1 MSLDALIAE
10 KQGGIAVE
18 DEPAG
23 GLDALIAEKQGVVAT
38 DELSLGVSQN
48 VFDVLFLDK
57 PIEEL
62 LPTEQSEIAG
72 SILDSFEDPKRA
84 RNQII
89 NTFLLSELFDVPHE
103 QIQGLESE
111 ILKQMFGDPLTSL
124 RDTFQEK
131 PVEGGFFSKMGEAFK
146 RGNEAISSDIAVYD
160 SVFGG
165 QGNIDNILE
174 IRRKKQLGELL
185 SPIEG
190 NMLTDL
196 FYKSA
201 QIAPGMARGFWDAV
215 PEAFAGMLAGA
226 GVAAIAGQAGPQ
238 IVLPEEVITVP
249 VAAAGGAAIGLKAG
263 ATMFWYK
270 QGAGSMVATMLENDY
285 DSEISMNVAG
295 IAAIPYALIEL
306 SQVSKLTPGLRQTI
320 NKSLQKTT
328 LKILGAAVKKYG
340 TTLTGEVLEEVAQ
353 EIITVAAEDIAGILS
368 KEDIP
373 FDAEYIRSRSNRLWQ
388 TAKESTK
395 AMALLPLPGVG
406 IDVFTGIKAKMT
418 VSELNK
424 ISKQLTPV
432 VAKRENAIIDD
443 AIGTQQFES
452 EGQAKQFSED
462 IAGMAENQKRDIK
475 IDVTPDNEVTVT
487 PIEAP
492 VADVEAEAPAE
503 PTVEPPI
510 TAEAKPEAVE
520 GKRKISEIFED
531 EPTPTAKPEAV
542 LEPDQPPVGAAVIEP
557 EIEVAPITEPTEGV
571 LKEKIPIKAPTVKPV
586 LPTKIVSPGEAGPFK
601 VTFKAAEGLPATRVI
616 VDPQVRRS
624 VQSAE
629 NKIAGLRTKLKQ
641 AIADKKQA
649 VVAATEKQIARAEV
663 QIAKLK
669 ERQQIK
675 LTTTIEKAKTKVL
688 KLQQAVKFK
697 DSLRRDAISLI
708 QAIPKDLQP
717 GFIKRASEAT
727 TLKSVQRLANEIQ
740 AGLDRAEKQE
750 SIKTLKAAAQ
760 AINPRKMLPEFAGIA
775 QAIKDSLQLGKPQ
788 AEVIAKASEIKAM
801 AKQVLEN
808 SREDSVATIQAQRVL
823 DEVNQKTSKT
833 FAINQLSIEAIDQI
847 TDTLIALRFQNEAD
861 TIAAKDENATEA
873 VRRRKL
879 ITESIVEIPDVPESL
894 GGKGVRKFKLV
905 HDNLESVLDAV
916 AGARPG
922 TYDLWIKS
930 KNPTTQFIY
939 DVLDAGVD
947 QQILHSEKARDTMR
961 DILDNNDVSSSDIL
975 NWSMRPE
982 DVSKVKKAFGIAPK
996 PVVHKFTLKNAKNV
1010 STPFDFTTNEIMSIF
1025 MHSRNSHNLDVLLND
1040 GLNRIVDGKKQKIR
1054 GFTVDIVDDMT
1065 ASLADQQKNVARQVS
1080 TRLMDGLNKDAGNK
1094 TSVKLEFFEILRVN
1108 NYWPAN
1114 RSIIRGPKGKK
1125 PTGLTK
1131 TIESLAFLKERVGT
1145 GNPLKFAGFFETVH
1159 NVNKNMASYVGLA
1172 EPLREVK
1179 AVYTP
1184 EVIES
1189 LEDDGRGD
1197 QAKAITELIER
1208 FEDPKLRIEG
1218 KIDEVVATM
1227 LGGFAKSQLF
1237 LKPRLAVRQQ
1247 LSSLLISAYVD
1258 PKYMTEFKGIGT
1270 AELNAEIKALSPQF
1284 GARADGLQF
1293 DRDTGDAFVENQL
1306 MNYLTGDTS
1315 AIDKTA
1321 VPMKFFDN
1329 NAIVD
1334 IYRATK
1340 AEVVDAGVDINTIE
1354 GKAILKDRFEWVA
1367 RHTQP
1372 MWHPKDRSLLGSDP
1386 RPLVRSLT
1394 MFMSQREQM
1403 VRMVNNGIADFANSD
1418 KTAEDQVRLGRSL
1431 GAVAL
1436 NMVLFTLYNIAWAKF
1451 IQKKERDV
1459 KDLGKAFLKDLFS
1472 LPFFGSYLATSFELV
1487 FSVFTDKPTFFQDF
1501 NKSPIES
1508 ILGNVLLVAIPNFA
1522 RAGKHFVTGEKYGRG
1537 SPRAG
1542 ELKWKNELLVAVDG
1556 LASAFAALRGIPY
1569 AGGKE
1574 LVKTAEAQFTEPE
1587 KKRRKRR

>member
-1 MSLDALIAE
+1 F
-10 KQGGIAVE
+10 E
-18 DEPAG
+18 DTRRE
-23 GLDALIAEKQGVVAT
+23 T
-38 DELSLGVSQN
+38 DEFSPGISQGA
-48 VFDVLFLDK
+48 FDVFFSDK

-72 SILDSFEDPKRA
+72 SILDSFEDPARA

-111 ILKQMFGDPLTSL
+111 MLKKMFGDPLTSL
-124 RDTFQEK
+124 RDTFQAK

-160 SVFGG
+160 SVFSG

-174 IRRKKQLGELL
+174 IRRKQQLGELL
-185 SPIEG
+185 TPIEG
-190 NMLTDL
+190 NIISDL

-201 QIAPGMARGFWDAV
+201 QVAPGMIRGFWEAV
-215 PEAFAGMLAGA
+215 PEAFAGMLIGA
-226 GVAAIAGQAGPQ
+226 SVPAIAGQLGPQ
-238 IVLPEEVITVP
+238 VLLPEEVLTVP
-249 VAAAGGAAIGLKAG
+249 AGAAVGAGVGLKAG
-263 ATMFWYK
+263 AALFWYK

-285 DSEISMNVAG
+285 DPEISRNVAG

-306 SQVSKLTPGLRQTI
+306 SQVSKLTPGLRKGITQSI
-320 NKSLQKTT
+320 QKTT
-328 LKILGAAVKKYG
+328 VKIFGAAVKKYG
-340 TTLTGEVLEEVAQ
+340 ATLTEEVLEEVAQ
-353 EIITVAAEDIAGILS
+353 EIIAVAAEDISGILS
-368 KEDIP
+368 KADIP

-395 AMALLPLPGVG
+395 ALALLPLPGVG
-406 IDVFTGIKAKMT
+406 IDVFTGIKSKLTANQ
-418 VSELNK
+418 LDK
-424 ISKQLTPV
+424 ISKELTPV
-432 VAKRENAIIDD
+432 VAKRENAIIND

-462 IAGMAENQKRDIK
+462 IADMAENQERDVQ
-475 IDVTPDNEVTVT
+475 IDTTPDNVVTVT

-492 VADVEAEAPAE
+492 DAGVGEQTEVAPTDIAPKAAEAR
-503 PTVEPPI
+503 
-510 TAEAKPEAVE
+510 PEAVE
-520 GKRKISEIFED
+520 V
-531 EPTPTAKPEAV
+531 PA
-542 LEPDQPPVGAAVIEP
+542 
-557 EIEVAPITEPTEGV
+557 
-571 LKEKIPIKAPTVKPV
+571 KAPPVKPV

-601 VTFKAAEGLPATRVI
+601 VTFKATEGLPATRVI

-624 VQSAE
+624 IQSSE
-629 NKIAGLRTKLKQ
+629 NKLAALRTRLKQ
-641 AIADKKQA
+641 AQADKKQA
-649 VVAATEKQIARAEV
+649 VIAATQNQITKAET
-663 QIAKLK
+663 QITKLK

-697 DSLRRDAISLI
+697 DSLRRDAISMI
-708 QAIPKDLQP
+708 QAIPKDLQA

-727 TLKSVQRLANEIQ
+727 TLKGVQRLGNEIQ
-740 AGLDRAEKQE
+740 AGLDRVERQDSVNKL
-750 SIKTLKAAAQ
+750 KTAAK
-760 AINPRKMLPEFAGIA
+760 AINPKKMLPEFAGTA
-775 QAIKDSLQLGKPQ
+775 QAIKDSLQIGKPQ
-788 AEVIAKASEIKAM
+788 AETVVKNAEIKAM
-801 AKQVLEN
+801 AQQVLDN

-833 FAINQLSIEAIDQI
+833 FAINQLSKEAIDQI

-873 VRRRKL
+873 IRRRKL

-894 GGKGVRKFKLV
+894 GGKGVRKFKGL

-922 TYDLWIKS
+922 TYDLWS
-930 KNPTTQFIY
+930 KTKNATTQFIY

-947 QQILHSEKARDTMR
+947 QQILHSEKARDIMR
-961 DILDNNDVSSSDIL
+961 DILENNDVSGSDIL

-982 DVSKVKKAFGIAPK
+982 DVSKVKKAFDIAPK
-996 PVVHKFTLKNAKNV
+996 PIVHTFTLKNAKNI
-1010 STPFDFTTNEIMSIF
+1010 STPYNFTTNEIMSIF

-1065 ASLADQQKNVARQVS
+1065 ASLTDQQKNVARQVGS
-1080 TRLMDGLNKDAGNK
+1080 RIMDGVNKEAGNK
-1094 TSVKLEFFEILRVN
+1094 TSVKLEFFEILKVDR
-1108 NYWPAN
+1108 YWPAN
-1114 RSIIRGPKGKK
+1114 RSVIKGPKGKL

-1159 NVNKNMASYVGLA
+1159 NVNKNMASYVGFA

-1184 EVIES
+1184 GVQEFIED
-1189 LEDDGRGD
+1189 EGRGD
-1197 QAKAITELIER
+1197 QATAITELIER
-1208 FEDPKLRIEG
+1208 FEDPSVRIEG
-1218 KIDEVVATM
+1218 AVDLAVARM
-1227 LGGFAKSQLF
+1227 LGGFAKSKLF
-1237 LKPRLAVRQQ
+1237 LNVKIAPRQQ

-1258 PKYMTEFKGIGT
+1258 PRFITEFKGVGT
-1270 AELNAEIKALSPQF
+1270 AELRAEIKALSPQF

-1293 DRDTGDAFVENQL
+1293 DRDTGDAFVENEL

-1315 AIDKTA
+1315 LIDKTA
-1321 VPMKFFDN
+1321 IGMKFFDT

-1340 AEVVDAGVDINTIE
+1340 AEVIDAGVNVTTTE

-1386 RPLVRSLT
+1386 RPLVRTLT

-1403 VRMVNNGIADFANSD
+1403 IRMVNNGIADFANSD
-1418 KTAEDQVRLGRSL
+1418 KTAEDQTRLGRSL

-1436 NMVLFTLYNIAWAKF
+1436 NMVLFTIYNAAWAVL
-1451 IQKKERDV
+1451 IQKRKKDVLDLMRDV
-1459 KDLGKAFLKDLFS
+1459 FSDAIS
-1472 LPFFGSYLATSFELV
+1472 LPFFGSYFAKLFEIV
-1487 FSVFTDKPTFFQDF
+1487 FNTFTGKPTFNQLDF
-1501 NKSPIES
+1501 DDGPVLG
-1508 ILGNVLLVAIPNFA
+1508 ILQGILLEGVGGFA
-1522 RAGKHFVTGEKYGRG
+1522 RAGKHLVTGEKYRSGPNRG
-1537 SPRAG
+1537 
-1542 ELKWKNELLVAVDG
+1542 EFKWKNELLVATDALVDG
-1556 LASAFAALRGIPY
+1556 FASLGGIPY
-1569 AGGKE
+1569 HGAKDIVRS
-1574 LVKTAEAQFTEPE
+1574 VKAQFTEPE
-1587 KKRRKRR
+1587 KKRRKRKKR